1 MRPSRPG
8 PAATAV
14 LLGCLLASTLTGCL
28 LEDPVKV
35 QSNPPPTTPAT
46 RTTPPADPATTPTPT
61 SAEGPT
67 TPPAKPPAGPAD
79 ANAPITFAFAGDVH
93 FEEQVRAFLD
103 DPENSLRGLREHTAK
118 ADLTMVNL
126 ETAVG
131 TRGEPEDKRFTFQT
145 PPTAFEA
152 LANAGVDVVS
162 MANNH
167 GVDYGP
173 EGLEDTLEAKK
184 DAPLAVLGIGK
195 NRTEAFEPY
204 ETEIR
209 GTKVA
214 VLAADAFRDPT
225 TDNWTATADSPG
237 IAVAL
242 DPDRL
247 VQAVRDAK
255 KDAPIVVVYLHW
267 GTEYQNCPTS
277 LQTDIAEQLAEAGAT
292 IVVGSH
298 AHIQLGSGMLDDTF
312 VSYGLGN
319 FLWYSRKTPISARTG
334 VLTVS
339 VRPNGEVADADW
351 APGRVTPSGMPEF
364 ATGDDADELLEAYE
378 KLRDCTDLDA
388 VG

>member
-1 MRPSRPG
+1 
-8 PAATAV
+8 
-14 LLGCLLASTLTGCL
+14 
-28 LEDPVKV
+28 
-35 QSNPPPTTPAT
+35 
-46 RTTPPADPATTPTPT
+46 
-61 SAEGPT
+61 
-67 TPPAKPPAGPAD
+67 
-79 ANAPITFAFAGDVH
+79 
-93 FEEQVRAFLD
+93 
-103 DPENSLRGLREHTAK
+103 
-118 ADLTMVNL
+118 MVNL

-131 TRGEPEDKRFTFQT
+131 TRGEPEDKRFTFQS
-145 PPTAFEA
+145 PPSALEA

-162 MANNH
+162 LANNH

-184 DAPLAVLGIGK
+184 DAPVAVLGIGR

-225 TDNWTATADSPG
+225 TDNWEATSDSPG

-242 DPDRL
+242 KPARL
-247 VQAVRDAK
+247 VQAVREAKQDAE
-255 KDAPIVVVYLHW
+255 IVVVYLHW
-267 GTEYQNCPTS
+267 GTEYQNCPTG
-277 LQTDIAEQLAEAGAT
+277 LQRDIAEQLAEAGAT

-319 FLWYSRKTPISARTG
+319 FVWYSRKTSISARTG
-334 VLTVS
+334 VLTVT
-339 VRPNGEVADADW
+339 VRPNGEVTDADW
-351 APGRVTPSGMPEF
+351 APGRVTPSGLPEF

-388 VG
+388 VP